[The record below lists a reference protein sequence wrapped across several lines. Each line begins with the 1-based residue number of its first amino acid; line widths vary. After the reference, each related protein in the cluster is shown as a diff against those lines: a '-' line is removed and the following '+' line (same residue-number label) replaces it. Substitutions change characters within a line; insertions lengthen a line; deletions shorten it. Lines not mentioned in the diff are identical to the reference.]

1 MSSLVYSS
9 VTKKIVMSLAGLFLT
24 TFMLVH
30 LSLNLL
36 ILFDDTRELFNAA
49 AHFMAHNPVI
59 QVFQWVLFAG
69 FILHMILGVILQIQ
83 NWMARPKGYK
93 KKASSEQSYFSKFMI
108 HTGVL
113 IFIFL
118 VIHFVNFFLVAKGII
133 GEPLVDVQYGKY
145 NFEDLGAIVI
155 ALFQNG
161 GYVVFYV
168 IALLV
173 LGFHLDH
180 AFQSAFQSLGLNHPT
195 YTPFIKGL
203 GHVVALG
210 ITVGYILIPLVIYF
224 NK

>member
-9 VTKKIVMSLAGLFLT
+9 VTKKVIMSLAGLFLT
-24 TFMLVH
+24 TFLLVH
-30 LSLNLL
+30 LSINLL
-36 ILFDDTRELFNAA
+36 ILFDDTRELFNVA
-49 AHFMAHNPVI
+49 AHFMATNPAI
-59 QVFQWVLFAG
+59 QAFQWILFAG
-69 FILHMILGVILQIQ
+69 FLIHMLLGVILQIQ

-93 KKASSEQSYFSKFMI
+93 VKASSEQSYFSKFMI

-118 VIHFVNFFLVAKGII
+118 IIHFVNFFFVAKGFI
-133 GEPLVDVQYGKY
+133 GEMQEIQYGNENY
-145 NFEDLGAIVI
+145 EDLGVIVMD
-155 ALFQNG
+155 LFQNG
-161 GYVVFYV
+161 GYVVFYI

-180 AFQSAFQSLGLNHPT
+180 AFQSAFQSLGLNNPK

-203 GHVVALG
+203 GHVLAVG
-210 ITVGYILIPLVIYF
+210 ITIGYILIPLVIYF